1 MLGSTAG
8 GHPLERSRQSQPGSR
23 QAPFAQR
30 LQELPCSLSFN
41 DGWGEHACLCEPPR
55 RLRQAAARQPQHRE
69 ACFQHVLSHTSPGEG
84 HLPGDSL
91 SPVEKPPGSALRGR
105 RTRASVAACAVGAVA
120 GEMAAVAQVTPLPA
134 GRAEGEGC
142 SGVSGWLFRMHGRR
156 EALPARRCCFR
167 GGWGLV
173 TDTSSPPKSC
183 LLWITHPQ
191 DLVGAKNESCSL
203 ARRGAKC
210 SCHLVE
216 QAQQAFDSGCSPPT
230 LQARKVRCRE

>member
-91 SPVEKPPGSALRGR
+91 SPVEKPPGSDLRGQ
-105 RTRASVAACAVGAVA
+105 RTRASAAACAVGAVA

-142 SGVSGWLFRMHGRR
+142 SGVAGSSACTGGGRLFLPGAVVSG
-156 EALPARRCCFR
+156 A
-167 GGWGLV
+167 GG
-173 TDTSSPPKSC
+173 
-183 LLWITHPQ
+183 
-191 DLVGAKNESCSL
+191 A
-203 ARRGAKC
+203 
-210 SCHLVE
+210 
-216 QAQQAFDSGCSPPT
+216 
-230 LQARKVRCRE
+230 